1 MVLPWRH
8 GRIKKRQP
16 KGNKTMS
23 DSILPPE
30 ILGLPTA
37 IRLSL
42 VEQLWD
48 SIANE
53 NDEIVLTD
61 SQKAELDR
69 RLELRLQHSDRS
81 SPWTTVRQ
89 RLLDSL

>member
-1 MVLPWRH
+1 
-8 GRIKKRQP
+8 
-16 KGNKTMS
+16 MS

-69 RLELRLQHSDRS
+69 RLELRLRNPDRS
-81 SPWTTVRQ
+81 SPWTTVRE

>member
-1 MVLPWRH
+1 
-8 GRIKKRQP
+8 
-16 KGNKTMS
+16 MS

-30 ILGLPTA
+30 ILGLPVATR
-37 IRLSL
+37 ITL

-48 SIANE
+48 SIADE

-69 RLELRLQHSDRS
+69 RLELRLQHPDRG

-89 RLLDSL
+89 RLLDSI